1 MNNKTGDTA
10 MSPERKDLEA
20 LELALR
26 TEEEGY
32 ELYKGAAKLK
42 LNDLTAALFAQLA
55 KDELMHKDLIR
66 RFYAKLKESDSWGEL
81 SEEDKNYKGSSEQK
95 YKTIFSDALVEAK
108 KGTPAFTNTDKEAYR
123 KAFEFE
129 KRGMELYDR
138 LYNKTADPVAK
149 KFYLFLRE
157 MEREHMELL
166 DNAIRYVDNPD
177 SYYLL
182 EEGWTMED

>member
-1 MNNKTGDTA
+1 

-32 ELYKGAAKLK
+32 ALYKRAAKLK
-42 LNDLTAALFAQLA
+42 LNDLTAALFSQLA

-66 RFYAKLKESDSWGEL
+66 RFYAKLKKSDSWTEL
-81 SEEDKNYKGSSEQK
+81 SEEDKNYQGGSKQK
-95 YKTIFSDALVEAK
+95 YKTIFSDALAETK
-108 KGTPAFTNTDKEAYR
+108 KVAPVFTSTDKEAYQ
-123 KAFEFE
+123 KALEFE
-129 KRGMELYDR
+129 KKGMELYDR
-138 LYNKTADPVAK
+138 LYNETTDPVAK

-166 DNAIRYVDNPD
+166 DNAIRYVESPDN
-177 SYYLL
+177 YYIL